1 MRSSRVSR
9 SAKPYKTCT
18 LSVTSHGL
26 VKIIFFN
33 WHHSKLCPFICITR
47 LAEESSYKKKLQQK
61 RMHYNVT
68 RQLELLFLLRLLL
81 YLYKYKTLIIPQ
93 NTWSA
98 FALSP
103 CSSNIIPKLWN
114 GSEHFGTKA
123 KKLKWFNAY
132 SSSLWY
138 WYNTSQAS
146 WQCWIHY
153 FMNQV
158 SSSECKAQSST
169 SSSTLHP
176 QWKHFSVW
184 CYHKCIQ
191 VCTVI

>member
-1 MRSSRVSR
+1 M
-9 SAKPYKTCT
+9 A
-18 LSVTSHGL
+18 
-26 VKIIFFN
+26 
-33 WHHSKLCPFICITR
+33 WSKLF
-47 LAEESSYKKKLQQK
+47 SSIDIIASFAHSSASPDLLRKAAIRKNCNKKECTT
-61 RMHYNVT
+61 T
-68 RQLELLFLLRLLL
+68 RQLDLLFLLRLLL

-123 KKLKWFNAY
+123 KKLQWFNAY
-132 SSSLWY
+132 SSSVWY

-146 WQCWIHY
+146 WQYWIHY

-158 SSSECKAQSST
+158 SRIKFRMQDTILHFILNTLSSMGALYCMM
-169 SSSTLHP
+169 LP
-176 QWKHFSVW
+176 QV
-184 CYHKCIQ
+184 Y
-191 VCTVI
+191 TGM